1 MTRRTLRFVLCA
13 AALAAGTLVIHADDK
28 ITAGNAELQFQ
39 LGNLL
44 TEETRFREAL
54 DAYNRALQTDDP
66 DLQVRARAGKVKTA
80 LRIAEFDLAQ
90 KEGELLRASAPSDPE
105 ALSLYADS
113 LWSGGLFD
121 EADDVYRQAL
131 SINKESSRARF
142 GVARSLATRSKL
154 GEALIEAQAAAA
166 MAPRD
171 GEIYAEIGEIYQRMH
186 RFDEAANAYNNFIN
200 LLPNKDRSDKAAWTR
215 SQVKF
220 LKAFEGRNPVEIDP
234 EDLEK
239 SHTIPFRLVDDKI
252 VVQAR
257 VNGGR
262 QQDFILDTGSEE
274 TVISRDTAQR
284 ANISA
289 ITYTLSAGVGEVGL
303 RGLQLSRIDRLDIGD
318 MQVRNLPVLIKN
330 PALRGL
336 PKREGESFSPLSFG
350 MSMLIDYQHRTTHD
364 WQKSSGAR
372 GRFAA
377 PADARPSSRDGARH
391 AERHTADVFRR
402 RHRRGSDLD
411 QCRDR
416 RALQSDVV
424 PQDSVEGVRHIRV
437 GSRRIP
443 APWNEPELR
452 SDRIQEHAARGA
464 ESARAERAPRL
475 RAWRHRR
482 PQLPQS
488 LSSGARHGPERV
500 ATTEVLAPLVCSPL
514 LCDSARVHSNPDVV
528 FAQLGRKISVVN
540 ATVMMYRPSA
550 PLDTDSG
557 C

>member
-1 MTRRTLRFVLCA
+1 MMRWTLCSVVCAGAFVA
-13 AALAAGTLVIHADDK
+13 ATLVLHADDK

-54 DAYNRALQTDDP
+54 DAYNRALQTDDH

-90 KEGELLRASAPSDPE
+90 KEGELLRASAPADPE
-105 ALSLYADS
+105 ALALYADS

-121 EADDVYRQAL
+121 EADVVYREAL

-142 GVARSLATRSKL
+142 GLARSLATRSKL
-154 GEALIEAQAAAA
+154 DEALTEAQAAAA
-166 MAPRD
+166 MSPRD
-171 GEIYAEIGEIYQRMH
+171 GEIHAQIGEIYQRMH
-186 RFDEAANAYNNFIN
+186 RYDEAANAYNNFIN

-220 LKAFEGRNPVEIDP
+220 LKAFEGRTPVDIDP
-234 EDLEK
+234 EDL
-239 SHTIPFRLVDDKI
+239 SVPHTMPFRLVDDKI
-252 VVQAR
+252 VIQVR

-318 MQVRNLPVLIKN
+318 LQVRNLPVLIKN

-350 MSMLIDYQHRTTHD
+350 MSMLIDYQRRQLTIG
-364 WQKSSGAR
+364 SSL
-372 GRFAA
+372 
-377 PADARPSSRDGARH
+377 P
-391 AERHTADVFRR
+391 
-402 RHRRGSDLD
+402 
-411 QCRDR
+411 
-416 RALQSDVV
+416 
-424 PQDSVEGVRHIRV
+424 
-437 GSRRIP
+437 
-443 APWNEPELR
+443 EPESDSLR
-452 SDRIQEHAARGA
+452 LPMRVHRLAMVRGMLNATRPTYFVVDTGGEVISISAATAGHFNQGAYRKIPLKVYGTSGWDRDAFLLPGMNLNFDQIEYKNMPLVVLNL
-464 ESARAERAPRL
+464 RAPSVL
-475 RAWRHRR
+475 LGFELGGIVGHNF
-482 PQLPQS
+482 
-488 LSSGARHGPERV
+488 LSHYRV
-500 ATTEVLAPLVCSPL
+500 A
-514 LCDSARVHSNPDVV
+514 
-528 FAQLGRKISVVN
+528 
-540 ATVMMYRPSA
+540 
-550 PLDTDSG
+550 LDMDRSELRLQKF
-557 C
+557 

>member
-1 MTRRTLRFVLCA
+1 VLCA
-13 AALAAGTLVIHADDK
+13 AALVAGTLVIHADDK

-54 DAYNRALQTDDP
+54 EAYNRALQTEDH

-105 ALSLYADS
+105 ALALYADS

-121 EADDVYRQAL
+121 EADAVYRDAL
-131 SINKESSRARF
+131 SMNKESPRARF
-142 GVARSLATRSKL
+142 GLARSLATRSKL
-154 GEALIEAQAAAA
+154 DEALIEAQAAAA
-166 MAPRD
+166 LSPRD
-171 GEIYAEIGEIYQRMH
+171 GEIHAEIGEIYQRMH
-186 RFDEAANAYNNFIN
+186 RYDEAANAYNNFIN

-220 LKAFEGRNPVEIDP
+220 LKAFEGRTPVDIDP
-234 EDLEK
+234 EDL
-239 SHTIPFRLVDDKI
+239 SIPHTMPFRLVDDKI
-252 VVQAR
+252 VIQVR

-318 MQVRNLPVLIKN
+318 LQVRNLPVLIKN

-350 MSMLIDYQHRTTHD
+350 MSMLIDYQRRQLTI
-364 WQKSSGAR
+364 
-372 GRFAA
+372 GRNL
-377 PADARPSSRDGARH
+377 P
-391 AERHTADVFRR
+391 
-402 RHRRGSDLD
+402 
-411 QCRDR
+411 
-416 RALQSDVV
+416 
-424 PQDSVEGVRHIRV
+424 
-437 GSRRIP
+437 
-443 APWNEPELR
+443 EPESDSLR
-452 SDRIQEHAARGA
+452 LPLRVHRLAMVRGMLNSTRPTYFVVDTGGEVISISAATAGHFNQNTYRKIPLKVYGTSGWDRDAFLLPGMNLNFDQIEYKNMPLVVLNL
-464 ESARAERAPRL
+464 RAPSVL
-475 RAWRHRR
+475 LGFELGGIVGHNF
-482 PQLPQS
+482 
-488 LSSGARHGPERV
+488 LSHYRV
-500 ATTEVLAPLVCSPL
+500 AL
-514 LCDSARVHSNPDVV
+514 DVNRSELRLQK
-528 FAQLGRKISVVN
+528 F
-540 ATVMMYRPSA
+540 
-550 PLDTDSG
+550 
-557 C
+557 